1 MNRPS
6 NYPPIGDYGLIGDMH
21 TCALV
26 SKAGSIDWACFP
38 RFDSA
43 SVFGRILDWQ
53 KGGHFS
59 LAPKDDEARVTRRYL
74 DNTNVLET
82 SFETSTGKV
91 VLTDFM
97 PVTAHV
103 QNPSPRELRTRR
115 QIIRI
120 LRCERGSIEFKMEC
134 CPRFDYGGIVPHV
147 GLISE
152 YLGLAHGG
160 KDAISIFATVPMRIE
175 EDGFLADGTLYEGGQ
190 FAVSVTYEDD
200 IISSLEPLDEA
211 ELMGR
216 LDETIRFWQ
225 DWADQC
231 TYKGEYQGDVIR
243 SALTLKALTYAPTG
257 AIIAAPTTSLPEVI
271 GGVRNW
277 DYRFTWIRDGT
288 FVLYALFILG
298 YTEEANDFKRWMEWS
313 TLGRAGDL
321 QVMYG
326 LTGER
331 RLTEI
336 ELPDLEGYKNSR
348 PVRIGNGAHSQFQ
361 LDIYGEIMDSA
372 HLYRRFGGKM
382 DPEYWGYLSRVISF
396 VMDHWR
402 EPDDGIWEARTDRQH
417 YLLSKVMCWVAM
429 DRAIRAATSLEM
441 PGDVRKWMEVREE
454 MRREILARGYNAE
467 LGTFVQHYD
476 SDIVDASALLLPL
489 VGFLPATDPR
499 MQSTIAA
506 IEKHLTTP
514 EGLVYRY
521 RGFNDGLGGDEG
533 AFLICSFWLV
543 DNLIFAG
550 QADKARALYEKLRTY
565 SNDLDLYS
573 EEINPHTLELQGNF
587 PQAFTH
593 LGLINGAVQLGSSP
607 RMPTYDD

>member
-1 MNRPS
+1 MNQPS
-6 NYPPIGDYGLIGDMH
+6 DYPPIGDYGLIGDMH

-43 SVFGRILDWQ
+43 SVFGRILDWS
-53 KGGHFS
+53 KGGFFA
-59 LAPKDDEARVTRRYL
+59 LAPRGVYSVTRRYL

-82 SFETSTGKV
+82 AYETPNGRA

-97 PVTAHV
+97 PVTANVEH
-103 QNPSPRELRTRR
+103 PRPRELRTRR
-115 QIIRI
+115 QIVRI
-120 LRCERGSIEFKMEC
+120 LRCERGSIEFEMRCE
-134 CPRFDYGGIVPHV
+134 PRFDYGGIVPHT
-147 GLISE
+147 GLLSE

-160 KDAISIFATVPMRIE
+160 RDAISIFCTVPMRME
-175 EDGFLADGTLYEGGQ
+175 SDGYLADGTLYEGGQ
-190 FAVSVTYEDD
+190 FSVSVTFEDD
-200 IISSLEPLDEA
+200 VVSRLEPLDEA
-211 ELMGR
+211 DLLGR
-216 LDETIRFWQ
+216 LDETMRFWQ
-225 DWADQC
+225 DWAGRC
-231 TYKGEYQGDVIR
+231 TYKGEYQEDVVR
-243 SALTLKALTYAPTG
+243 AALTLKALTYAPTG
-257 AIIAAPTTSLPEVI
+257 AIIAAPTTSLPEVF

-277 DYRFTWIRDGT
+277 DYRYTWIRDGT

-313 TLGRAGDL
+313 TLGRARDL
-321 QVMYG
+321 QIMYG

-336 ELPDLEGYKNSR
+336 ELPHLEGYKNSR
-348 PVRIGNGAHSQFQ
+348 PVRTGNGAHSQFQ

-372 HLYRRFGGKM
+372 HLYRRFGGTM
-382 DPEYWGYLSRVISF
+382 DPEYWGYLRHVVNF
-396 VMDHWR
+396 VLDHWK

-417 YLLSKVMCWVAM
+417 YVFSKVMCWVAL

-441 PGDVRKWMEVREE
+441 PGEVGKWMQAREE
-454 MRREILARGYNAE
+454 IRSEILTRGYDADA
-467 LGTFVQHYD
+467 GSFVQHYG
-476 SDIVDASALLLPL
+476 SKGLDASALLLPL

-499 MQSTIAA
+499 MLSTIAA
-506 IEKHLTTP
+506 IETHLTTP

-533 AFLICSFWLV
+533 AFLVCSFWLV
-543 DNLIFAG
+543 DNLVFAG
-550 QADKARALYEKLRTY
+550 RTNKARALYEKLRTY

-573 EEINPHTLELQGNF
+573 EEINPKTLELQGNF

-607 RMPTYDD
+607 RLPTYA